1 MASAHLAPHT
11 WTVVVEGATGGQGG
25 TSAWATGQNTPVQGG
40 SPPSPV
46 PLAPALSPG
55 SPEAARQAWGAA
67 GSPGQVSASSD
78 SHPWA
83 PGASP
88 QPWGS
93 CSRPRFRL
101 ITASR
106 RGCWGHPA
114 PRLRKPEL
122 PLIPNNTSVVQAQA
136 LRLRGWQGPGAPER
150 VLASAFETEGE
161 SVVSPRVIG
170 EARRPPAVSAWRTE
184 RGVPRVHPAAG
195 GSPPPPPPHPCAQ
208 ASSAV
213 WGGGRDLG
221 GQGANGALRARPCHP
236 EAGRPADS
244 RWEGRSAG
252 RPLRSRSDPRGFNAR
267 AARVPRSQ
275 CPCAHFSPLASAGR
289 GPL

>member
-1 MASAHLAPHT
+1 MPTRVQAGPQHPPPPASAAPRSVFRELAPAGLGKPRLWSQLCSKARAGCWLSGAGHGDSTGGCAGRGRATARPLLRAPPTARASVTSGPGDRGGCKGLASAHLAPHT

-25 TSAWATGQNTPVQGG
+25 TLAWATGQNTPVQGG

-136 LRLRGWQGPGAPER
+136 PQTPGMAGTWGPRAG
-150 VLASAFETEGE
+150 S
-161 SVVSPRVIG
+161 SVS
-170 EARRPPAVSAWRTE
+170 
-184 RGVPRVHPAAG
+184 
-195 GSPPPPPPHPCAQ
+195 
-208 ASSAV
+208 
-213 WGGGRDLG
+213 L
-221 GQGANGALRARPCHP
+221 
-236 EAGRPADS
+236 
-244 RWEGRSAG
+244 
-252 RPLRSRSDPRGFNAR
+252 
-267 AARVPRSQ
+267 
-275 CPCAHFSPLASAGR
+275 
-289 GPL
+289 